1 MVQLVMGNGVMV
13 NKQLLFSAEL
23 RDENQEVESLCVIVQ
38 KEQHSRE
45 TFSRPKNAFGC
56 HFAPEKPFRQL
67 SSISD
72 LAVYGSFSDMGNNVL
87 LS

>member
-1 MVQLVMGNGVMV
+1 MVQLAMGNGVMV
-13 NKQLLFSAEL
+13 NKQLLFSAVL
-23 RDENQEVESLCVIVQ
+23 RDENQEVESLCVSVQ
-38 KEQHSRE
+38 KEQQRE

-56 HFAPEKPFRQL
+56 HFAPEKPFQQL